1 MLVIKIIKLHA
12 IYPTS
17 ANICISPSCLLIK
30 HHVSVAIR
38 LRLLWWKREMKM
50 IGGVLLYVKLLVGLK
65 LLIMVCKVA
74 VLLQTLLECLR
85 TLL

>member
-1 MLVIKIIKLHA
+1 MLVIKIIKLHE

-38 LRLLWWKREMKM
+38 LRLLWWKQER
-50 IGGVLLYVKLLVGLK
+50 
-65 LLIMVCKVA
+65 
-74 VLLQTLLECLR
+74 
-85 TLL
+85 